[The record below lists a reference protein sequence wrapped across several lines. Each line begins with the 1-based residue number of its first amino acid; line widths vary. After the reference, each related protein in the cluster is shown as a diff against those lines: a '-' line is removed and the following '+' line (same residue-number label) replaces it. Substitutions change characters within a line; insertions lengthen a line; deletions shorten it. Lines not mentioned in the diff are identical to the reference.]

1 VGAHI
6 PSSIGDVNQ
15 AWFKSVLG
23 WEIDSIDC
31 NQIGSGIGVSSALY
45 RCKLTGPKCPSSV
58 IVKLPALD
66 EAAVFTSTMLRM
78 YIREANF
85 FNSLINEM
93 PIQVP
98 VGYLSLIDEET
109 SKFVV
114 VMEDLGNM
122 RIIDQNIG
130 MTIEDARKSVDAVAK
145 MHANW
150 WGKGDALAEAGKT
163 VSLGD
168 PIYPAV
174 LPFVFG
180 EGWAKLTAE
189 MSLPQA
195 ILEIGPHFS
204 EALPKLLSSMV
215 VGPNTLCHGDY
226 RADNLLFNENNE
238 PVAIDFQ
245 LLGTG
250 TGSYDI
256 AYFVT
261 QSLTPEVA
269 SKHERDLF
277 DQWVTALIT
286 HGAPAGLVDRDT
298 LWLHYRTAALFCL
311 AYPVIASRG
320 MDLSDPRQRTLIEVM
335 TNRFDRAVREL
346 NLAELL

>member
-1 VGAHI
+1 MGAHI

-15 AWFKSVLG
+15 AWFKSALG
-23 WEIDSIDC
+23 WEVDSIDC
-31 NQIGSGIGVSSALY
+31 GQIGSGIGVSSALY
-45 RCKLTGPKCPSSV
+45 RCKLSGPNCPSSV

-85 FNSLINEM
+85 FRDLIHQM
-93 PIQVP
+93 PINVP
-98 VGYLSLIDEET
+98 VGFLSEVDEET

-114 VMEDLGNM
+114 VMEDLGSL
-122 RIIDQNIG
+122 RIVDQNVG
-130 MTIEDARKSVDAVAK
+130 MTIEDARKSIDAVAR
-145 MHANW
+145 MHAKW
-150 WGKGDALAEAGKT
+150 WGEGDALAEAGVT

-180 EGWAKLTAE
+180 EGWDKLMAE
-189 MSLPQA
+189 MTLPPA

-204 EALPKLLSSMV
+204 EAIPKLLSSMV
-215 VGPNTLCHGDY
+215 VGPNTMCHGDY
-226 RADNLLFNENNE
+226 RADNLLFNENSE

-245 LLGTG
+245 LLGSG
-250 TGSYDI
+250 TGAYDI

-261 QSLTPEVA
+261 QSLAPDIA
-269 SKHERDLF
+269 SKHERELF
-277 DQWVTALIT
+277 DQWVTALVA
-286 HGAPAGLVDRDT
+286 HGAPAALVDSDA
-298 LWLHYRTAALFCL
+298 LWMHYRTAALFCL
-311 AYPVIASRG
+311 AYPVVASRG

>member
-1 VGAHI
+1 MGAHI

-15 AWFKSVLG
+15 AWFKSALG

-45 RCKLTGPKCPSSV
+45 RCRLTGPKCPSSV

-93 PIQVP
+93 PIHVP

-109 SKFVV
+109 SRFVV

-130 MTIEDARKSVDAVAK
+130 MTIEDARKSIDAAAK
-145 MHANW
+145 LHANW
-150 WGKGDALAEAGKT
+150 WGKGDALAEAGAT

-250 TGSYDI
+250 TGAYDI

-269 SKHERDLF
+269 SKHEYTLSLPRRSSD
-277 DQWVTALIT
+277 
-286 HGAPAGLVDRDT
+286 DRKS
-298 LWLHYRTAALFCL
+298 
-311 AYPVIASRG
+311 V
-320 MDLSDPRQRTLIEVM
+320 V
-335 TNRFDRAVREL
+335 
-346 NLAELL
+346 

>member
-1 VGAHI
+1 
-6 PSSIGDVNQ
+6 
-15 AWFKSVLG
+15 
-23 WEIDSIDC
+23 
-31 NQIGSGIGVSSALY
+31 
-45 RCKLTGPKCPSSV
+45 
-58 IVKLPALD
+58 
-66 EAAVFTSTMLRM
+66 
-78 YIREANF
+78 
-85 FNSLINEM
+85 
-93 PIQVP
+93 
-98 VGYLSLIDEET
+98 LIDEET

-180 EGWAKLTAE
+180 EGWVKLTAE
-189 MSLPQA
+189 MTLPQA

-250 TGSYDI
+250 TGAYDI

-277 DQWVTALIT
+277 DQWVAALIT
-286 HGAPAGLVDRDT
+286 HGAPAGLVDRDA

>member
-1 VGAHI
+1 MKHGLYLHWVGKLI
-6 PSSIGDVNQ
+6 QSIATRLVQ
-15 AWFKSVLG
+15 ASACQVRCIDANSRVQNVHRLSLSNFRRSMKFK
-23 WEIDSIDC
+23 
-31 NQIGSGIGVSSALY
+31 A
-45 RCKLTGPKCPSSV
+45 
-58 IVKLPALD
+58 
-66 EAAVFTSTMLRM
+66 
-78 YIREANF
+78 
-85 FNSLINEM
+85 LINQM
-93 PIQVP
+93 PINVP
-98 VGYLSLIDEET
+98 VGFLSEVDEET
-109 SKFVV
+109 SRFVV
-114 VMEDLGNM
+114 VMEDLGNL
-122 RIIDQNIG
+122 RIVDQNVG
-130 MTIEDARKSVDAVAK
+130 MTIDDARKSIDAVAR
-145 MHANW
+145 MHAKW
-150 WGKGDALAEAGKT
+150 WGEGDALAEEGVT

-180 EGWAKLTAE
+180 EGWAKLTSE

-250 TGSYDI
+250 TGAYDI

-277 DQWVTALIT
+277 DQWVTALIA
-286 HGAPAGLVDRDT
+286 HGAQAGLVDREA

>member
-1 VGAHI
+1 MAAAIPASIEDVTAQWMSAATGWNITAVRNEIIGVGVGVASAVYRSH
-6 PSSIGDVNQ
+6 
-15 AWFKSVLG
+15 LT
-23 WEIDSIDC
+23 
-31 NQIGSGIGVSSALY
+31 GSG
-45 RCKLTGPKCPSSV
+45 CPKSV

-66 EAAVFTSTMLRM
+66 PNAVFTSAVLRM
-78 YIREANF
+78 YIREVKF
-85 FNSLINEM
+85 FKTLAKE
-93 PIQVP
+93 VP
-98 VGYLSLIDEET
+98 FRVSQSYYGEVNEET
-109 SKFVV
+109 SQFAMVV
-114 VMEDLGNM
+114 ADLGNL
-122 RIIDQNIG
+122 RIVDQVVG
-130 MTIEDARKSVDAVAK
+130 MSIEDARRAVDGVAG
-145 MHANW
+145 MHAKW
-150 WGKGDALAEAGKT
+150 WGKADALAADGT
-163 VSLGD
+163 TISLGD

-180 EGWAKLTAE
+180 EGWAKLTSE

-215 VGPNTLCHGDY
+215 VGPNTLCHDDY

-250 TGSYDI
+250 TGAYDI

-277 DQWVTALIT
+277 DQWVTALIA
-286 HGAPAGLVDRDT
+286 HGAQAGLVDREA